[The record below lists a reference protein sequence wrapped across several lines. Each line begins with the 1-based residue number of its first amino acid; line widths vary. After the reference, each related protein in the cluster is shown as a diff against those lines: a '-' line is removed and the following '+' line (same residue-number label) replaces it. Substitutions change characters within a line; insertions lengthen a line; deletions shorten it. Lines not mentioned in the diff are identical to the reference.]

1 MNPKN
6 MSSYSPYSA
15 SPTDVMRQQGIM
27 TQVYAWMTA
36 GLLVTGAIALFTAN
50 SPALS
55 GLVHSP
61 LFFVLIILELGMVFF
76 LSARI
81 GKIAPGLATGLFL
94 GYSVL
99 NGLTISFIFLYY
111 TSASIAS
118 TFFVTAGM
126 FGVMSL
132 YGYTTKRDL
141 SGIGQFL
148 VMALIGFLLA
158 SVVNIF
164 LANEMIYWITT
175 YAGVL
180 IFVGLTAWDTQKIKH
195 MTMQVRDED
204 GAHRVA
210 IMGALML
217 YLDFINMFLLL
228 LRILGNRR

>member
-1 MNPKN
+1 MRPDQQ
-6 MSSYSPYSA
+6 MSYTSYTT

-36 GLLVTGAIALFTAN
+36 GLLVTGALAMFAAN
-50 SPALS
+50 TPALR
-55 GLVHSP
+55 GLMSSP
-61 LFFVLIILELGMVFF
+61 MFFVLLIVEIGMVFF

-81 GKIAPGLATGLFL
+81 GKLSPGMATGLFL
-94 GYSVL
+94 AYSAI
-99 NGLTISFIFLYY
+99 NGLTMSFIFLIY
-111 TSASIAS
+111 TASSIAS
-118 TFFVTAGM
+118 TFFITAGM
-126 FGVMSL
+126 FGAMSA
-132 YGYTTKRDL
+132 YGYFTKRDL
-141 SGIGQFL
+141 SGIGNFL

-164 LANEMIYWITT
+164 LANETIYWITT

-195 MTMQVRDED
+195 MSMQVRDESQ
-204 GAHRVA
+204 AHRVA
-210 IMGALML
+210 IIGALML